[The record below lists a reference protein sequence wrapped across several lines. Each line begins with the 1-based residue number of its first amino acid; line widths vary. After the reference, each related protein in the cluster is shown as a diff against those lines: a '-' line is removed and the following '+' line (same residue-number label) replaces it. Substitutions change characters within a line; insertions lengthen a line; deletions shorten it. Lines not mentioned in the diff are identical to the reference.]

1 MTDVVIRGGHIVTE
15 SGVERADVGIDGEI
29 ITAIGVELP
38 GGRAEIDAR
47 GLHLLPALIDVHV
60 HFNEPGHE
68 SWEGAATGS
77 RALAAGGGALF
88 FDMPLN
94 SVPCTLT
101 PGEFERKRR
110 ALAAASITDFALWG
124 GLTPGSLGQMEALAD
139 CGVVGFKAFMCD
151 SGLPEFPKA
160 DADTLLAGMRIAAA
174 VGLPVAVHAESD
186 ARIEESQRRHGS
198 DTPAAF
204 LASRPLEAE
213 LEAIDTA
220 LALARE
226 TGARLHI
233 VHVSSGTGVVLAT
246 AAKAMGV
253 DVSIETC
260 PHYLF
265 FTRDDLERLGTIA
278 KCAPPL
284 RDAAEQD
291 ALWKSVRA
299 GYVDI
304 IGSDHSPAEPWMKQ
318 SAFGSAWGG
327 IAGVQSTLAVMLD
340 RGYHARGLPLT
351 RLTSMLAKQ
360 PARRFGLERK
370 GSLQVGFDADLVLVD
385 LDAAATLGSA
395 DLLQR
400 HSISPY
406 VGETFRGVVRRTL
419 RRGETIAVDGR
430 MVAES
435 RGRFVRPGDTASARI
450 S

>member
-15 SGVERADVGIDGEI
+15 SGVERADVGIEGEI

-38 GGRAEIDAR
+38 GGLAEIDAR
-47 GLHLLPALIDVHV
+47 GLHVLPALIDVHV

-110 ALAAASITDFALWG
+110 ALAAASITDFAVWG
-124 GLTPGSLGQMEALAD
+124 GLTPGRLDQMQALAD

-160 DADTLLAGMRIAAA
+160 DPDTLLAGMRIAAA

-186 ARIEESQRRHGS
+186 ARIQESQRRHGS

-204 LASRPLEAE
+204 LASRPLDAE

-291 ALWKSVRA
+291 ALWKCVRA

-304 IGSDHSPAEPWMKQ
+304 VGSDHSPAEPSMKQ
-318 SAFGSAWGG
+318 SPFASAWGG
-327 IAGVQSTLAVMLD
+327 IAGVQSALAVMLD
-340 RGYHARGLPLT
+340 RGYHARGLPLE
-351 RLTSMLAKQ
+351 RLTSMLAQ
-360 PARRFGLERK
+360 HPAQRFGIDRK
-370 GSLQVGFDADLVLVD
+370 GALQVGFDADLVLVD
-385 LDAAATLGSA
+385 LDAAATLGSS

-400 HSISPY
+400 HPFSPY

-419 RRGETIAVDGR
+419 RRGETIAMDGR
-430 MVAES
+430 VVTER
-435 RGRFVRPGDTASARI
+435 RGRFVRPGETASAPL